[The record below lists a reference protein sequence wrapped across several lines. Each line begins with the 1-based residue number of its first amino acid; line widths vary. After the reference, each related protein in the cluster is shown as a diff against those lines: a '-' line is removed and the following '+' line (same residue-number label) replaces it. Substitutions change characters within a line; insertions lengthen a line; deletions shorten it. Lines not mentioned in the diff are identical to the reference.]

1 MPRHPR
7 AASLSGPLPAALP
20 PAPVIANAYGSVAIP
35 PSMPAP
41 MPADPLAIARML
53 QEQQLRA
60 QQMMLQQQLMSASG
74 ANNQKTQK
82 EARAARRVYVGNLT
96 PHMVGREEVHCMQLV
111 LLMLIPCANN
121 GWCIFQ
127 RLSSVPPLPPPPPP
141 PLLPSPS
148 PPPALSPSPPDRFG
162 WPDGACG
169 STFIGAALWGGRR
182 GPSLTPA

>member
-96 PHMVGREEVHCMQLV
+96 PHMVGREEVHAAGASHADTLCKQWVVHLSEA
-111 LLMLIPCANN
+111 LISA
-121 GWCIFQ
+121 
-127 RLSSVPPLPPPPPP
+127 PPPPSSSSPPP
-141 PLLPSPS
+141 PLPQ
-148 PPPALSPSPPDRFG
+148 PPPCFVP
-162 WPDGACG
+162 
-169 STFIGAALWGGRR
+169 
-182 GPSLTPA
+182 